1 MAESKFVLHVVR
13 IKKTG
18 ANIRLSVKWTTLGSF
33 EEDHQGGKGVTCSLT
48 VKWHVFFLMTI
59 WWKTWNS
66 FKTKVLISSVL
77 SQYVV
82 HWHLCCAGFPSLD
95 CSGYGQEK
103 RKGGSWLY
111 KQGLRNWLIF
121 KSLQPLIQDNS
132 LHLQCTSVGIM
143 TVGSD
148 IIIVFFMII
157 TICSFVQGSSWYKQ
171 EYTQCLELMMLAY
184 I

>member
-1 MAESKFVLHVVR
+1 M
-13 IKKTG
+13 
-18 ANIRLSVKWTTLGSF
+18 
-33 EEDHQGGKGVTCSLT
+33 TCSLT

-66 FKTKVLISSVL
+66 FKRKVMISSVL

-95 CSGYGQEK
+95 CSRYGQEK

-121 KSLQPLIQDNS
+121 KSLQPLIQDDS
-132 LHLQCTSVGIM
+132 LHLQCTSVGIT

-148 IIIVFFMII
+148 IIIGFFYDNYHLFICIRVKLVQTRVHSVFGIDDAGLHLA
-157 TICSFVQGSSWYKQ
+157 VQEDDHMFLSIS
-171 EYTQCLELMMLAY
+171 
-184 I
+184 